1 MTPLRIRLAGFL
13 SYREPQ
19 ELRFDD
25 GGVWLLSGA
34 NGSGKSAIFDALTF
48 ALFNSH
54 RGGAATT
61 AELINSECQSAQ
73 IELDFAIG
81 AEEYR
86 ANKTIKRARQGSA
99 SATQQLSQRLGN
111 DWKPIPDTTR
121 KTDFEKWMTQHLGL
135 TYETFTSS
143 VLLLQNKAEK
153 LLDAKPASRAEVL
166 AGIVDLDRVKRLHE
180 RANERRLTWKAEN
193 EAAIRDRE
201 AVPEVTQEQ
210 LTTAKDRVAAMKKA
224 RSDSSQEIESLLK
237 WESEARAWADANVR
251 SAASLERLR
260 KSEATLRDAVAIETR
275 HVRHTELKAVLPSI
289 RSIVSERARIH
300 ESEVKTARLKNEHA
314 ECGKLRDQQVHR
326 ADTAKAKREEL
337 KKQLAADDAA
347 LQMANQDLLRLA
359 GLEKI
364 ALELEE
370 EENRRIQITN
380 ELARIPKDAPAI
392 RKQAEADFERLRSLR
407 ALLPLIRKHAHELA
421 QLQDIERK
429 FRDRSE
435 QVESLKRE
443 GEAAKVESERANKAM
458 DDARVR
464 LAKAEADT
472 NTARSQA
479 DQAKELLESLESQTG
494 GAACRACGQPLTAG
508 HLAAEREKRAIELT
522 RAEQA
527 WKTSTARQQNRQED
541 CLAITE
547 EVARRSAQLEE
558 LRQRYRDVVNETKSA
573 TTERERLLKEIRQFS
588 ETLPEAYR
596 QGDWAAIDAWDAEL
610 KSWEESKRR
619 LDEATT
625 AVEQSLRWN
634 EQLKSVLASMARRKS
649 ELANVDPTAVRTQ
662 HHERKAT
669 QSSLSQTVRG
679 LKHAIETA
687 DREIDVLG
695 RSAHEAAI
703 RLTDLAGKLSQEEK
717 IREIAK
723 GQIARSQAML
733 PDGWR
738 HESETAGMEQVA
750 RLEQERDELAASGI
764 EMAYRELGVVR
775 AGLEAMRLEAERLQR
790 EVEAFPPDARRD
802 PESIRRDLN
811 VARLAA
817 QNRERDVH
825 TSERELADLLRQQ
838 KNRSERSMRVDRTAR
853 EYAIARRLTDW
864 LGRDYLQRYLV
875 RTAERQIL
883 DHANNV
889 LDRLSAGSLFLSLV
903 TGQTDGDDTAFDLLC
918 TNQQTRTTVPVA
930 FLSGGQRFRVAMS
943 IALGIG
949 QYAGKQH
956 RPIESVIIDE
966 GFGSL
971 DRGGRQTVIQELQN
985 LRGLLRCVILVSHQ
999 EEFADAFPQG
1009 YRIALNEGATVVQR
1023 L

>member
-86 ANKTIKRARQGSA
+86 ASKAIKRTRQGSA

-111 DWKPIPDTTR
+111 GWSPIPDTTR
-121 KTDFEKWMTQHLGL
+121 KVDFEKWMTQHLGL

-193 EAAIRDRE
+193 DAAVRDRE
-201 AVPEVTQEQ
+201 ALPEVTEEQ
-210 LTTAKDRVAAMKKA
+210 LTAARDRVAAMKKA
-224 RSDSSQEIESLLK
+224 RTDSSLEIDSLLK
-237 WESEARAWADANVR
+237 AESEARAWAEASVR

-260 KSEATLRDAVAIETR
+260 KSEATLRDAVTIESR
-275 HVRHTELKAVLPSI
+275 HVRYSELKAVLPSI
-289 RSIVSERARIH
+289 RSLVSERARIH
-300 ESEVKTARLKNEHA
+300 ESETKTARLKNEHA
-314 ECGKLRDQQVHR
+314 EFCKLRDQQVHR
-326 ADTAKAKREEL
+326 AESSKAKREEL
-337 KKQLAADDAA
+337 KKQLAVDDAA
-347 LQMANQDLLRLA
+347 LQMANQDLLKLA

-370 EENRRIQITN
+370 EESRRIQIAN
-380 ELARIPKDAPAI
+380 ELSRIPSDAPAI
-392 RKQAEADFERLRSLR
+392 RKQAEAEFERLRSLR
-407 ALLPLIRKHAHELA
+407 ALLPLIRKHANDVVR
-421 QLQDIERK
+421 LQDIERK
-429 FRDRSE
+429 IQERTD

-458 DDARVR
+458 DDGRARQ
-464 LAKAEADT
+464 AKAEAET
-472 NTARSQA
+472 NSARSQVDRA
-479 DQAKELLESLESQTG
+479 RELLESLESQTG

-508 HLAAEREKRAIELT
+508 HLAAEREKRAIELA
-522 RAEQA
+522 RAELA
-527 WKTSTARQQNRQED
+527 WKNSTERQQKTRED
-541 CLAITE
+541 GLAIAE
-547 EVARRSAQLEE
+547 EAARRSAQLEE
-558 LRQRYRDVVNETKSA
+558 LRQRYRDAVLETRSA
-573 TTERERLLKEIRQFS
+573 TTERERLGKEIRQS
-588 ETLPEAYR
+588 TETLPEAYR
-596 QGDWAAIDAWDAEL
+596 QGDFAAIEAWDGEL
-610 KSWEESKRR
+610 KSWDDSKHR

-625 AVEQSLRWN
+625 AVEQSVRWN
-634 EQLKSVLASMARRKS
+634 EQLKTVQASIAKRKS
-649 ELANVDPTAVRTQ
+649 ELANVDPLALRAQ

-669 QSSLSQTVRG
+669 QKSLSQSIRG
-679 LKHAIETA
+679 LKHEIETA
-687 DREIDVLG
+687 EREIDVLG

-703 RLTDLAGKLSQEEK
+703 RLTDLAGKLTQEEK
-717 IREIAK
+717 IREIAR
-723 GQIARSQAML
+723 GQIARCLATLSD
-733 PDGWR
+733 PWR
-738 HESETAGMEQVA
+738 SESDTAGMEQVA

-790 EVEAFPPDARRD
+790 EADAFPPDARRD
-802 PESIRRDLN
+802 PEAIRRELS

-817 QNRERDVH
+817 QHRERDVH
-825 TSERELADLLRQQ
+825 TAERELADLVRQQ
-838 KNRSERSMRVDRTAR
+838 TARSEITNRVDRTAR
-853 EYAIARRLTDW
+853 EFAIARRLTDW

-903 TGQTDGDDTAFDLLC
+903 TGQSDGDDTAFDLLC

-1009 YRIALNEGATVVQR
+1009 YRIALHEGATVVQR